1 MQFNGFLNTGTRL
14 FAESAVQSIDLWN
27 TDSQAEL
34 LLSDYNNNRKVLL
47 DEGETRVIRDWAA
60 ASMQSAIVS
69 SQGYLLEMRCDLQEQ
84 LIRARKLNRGAS
96 RAASRARKEPATLAK
111 AGAVVDIDVFTRRE
125 QQPAVEPSLALAA

>member
-1 MQFNGFLNTGTRL
+1 MQFNGFLHTGTRL
-14 FAESAVQSIDLWN
+14 FAESAVQSIDLWK

-34 LLSDYNNNRKVLL
+34 LLSDYNNNRNVLL

-84 LIRARKLNRGAS
+84 LIRARKLNR
-96 RAASRARKEPATLAK
+96 AASRARKQPAKVAK
-111 AGAVVDIDVFTRRE
+111 AASVVDINVWRRAAE
-125 QQPAVEPSLALAA
+125 QPAVELALAA

>member
-84 LIRARKLNRGAS
+84 LIRARKLNR
-96 RAASRARKEPATLAK
+96 AASRARTQPAKVAHG
-111 AGAVVDIDVFTRRE
+111 AGVVDINVWRRAAE
-125 QQPAVEPSLALAA
+125 QPAVELAA

>member
-1 MQFNGFLNTGTRL
+1 MLFNGYIHTGRRC
-14 FAESAVQSIDLWN
+14 FAESAVQSMDLWA

-47 DEGETRVIRDWAA
+47 DEDESRVIRDWAA

-84 LIRARKLNRGAS
+84 LIRARKLNR
-96 RAASRARKEPATLAK
+96 AASRARKQPAKVAK
-111 AGAVVDIDVFTRRE
+111 AASVVDINVWRRAAE
-125 QQPAVEPSLALAA
+125 QPAVELAA

>member
-1 MQFNGFLNTGTRL
+1 M
-14 FAESAVQSIDLWN
+14 DLWA

-47 DEGETRVIRDWAA
+47 DEDESRVIRDWAA

-84 LIRARKLNRGAS
+84 LIRARKLNR
-96 RAASRARKEPATLAK
+96 AASRARKQPAKVAK
-111 AGAVVDIDVFTRRE
+111 AASVVDINVWRRAAE
-125 QQPAVEPSLALAA
+125 QPAVELAA